1 MINNTYVKKKYEMIN
16 KLKKV
21 VNENNLTSLTVRESC
36 NILNISI
43 GNYYHYFPNKG
54 DIVLIWLSDLD
65 QLMLDEIKP
74 KFNDDQ
80 LHNLKL
86 FMKGLVEINL
96 RRDINKNKFIDKLL
110 YESIPSIN
118 TSPKFERYTITIL
131 NEIISRALE
140 TKQIKSTYTIEE
152 YINLVATTTRGII
165 ENWVK
170 NNQNY
175 DLMDRMDK
183 YADIFIEGIK
193 Q

>member
-110 YESIPSIN
+110 YESKPSIN